1 MMLLN
6 MNDKIRLT
14 QYSAGGGCGC
24 KISPADLEQIINR
37 SDKSQ
42 VKDVN
47 LLVGNESLDDAA
59 VYDLKN
65 GQVLISTTDFF
76 TPIVDDPFDFG
87 RIASVNAMSDVYAM
101 GGKPI
106 FALAVLGWPLAKLS
120 TEMAARVIEGARS
133 VCSSVGILIAGGHS
147 IDIPEPV
154 FGLVVNGLAPIESF
168 KQNSKATAGCHL
180 FLSKPL
186 GIGAISNANKHS
198 KVNPADYNAAVDWM
212 TRLNTLGPAVAS
224 LEGLKAMTD
233 VTGFG
238 LGGHLLEV
246 CRGSNLVAKIDFDAL
261 PLLNGFTEYIAMGCI
276 PGGTRRNFKSY
287 GHFIEPM
294 EESRAMM
301 ICDPQT
307 SGGLLMAVEE
317 ASIPE
322 FLAIVEKE
330 NGFVKEIGYLMARED
345 ETELREDKMKFIRF
359 KK

>member
-1 MMLLN
+1 
-6 MNDKIRLT
+6 MNDNLRLT

-24 KISPADLEQIINR
+24 KISPADLEQII
-37 SDKSQ
+37 SSCEKSQ
-42 VKDVN
+42 VIDAQ
-47 LLVGNESLDDAA
+47 LLVGNESMDDAA

-87 RIASVNAMSDVYAM
+87 RIAAVNAMSDVYAM

-106 FALAVLGWPLAKLS
+106 FALAILGWPLAKLS
-120 TEMAARVIEGARS
+120 AETAARVIEGARS

-154 FGLVVNGLAPIESF
+154 FGLVVNGLAPIDSY
-168 KQNSKATAGCHL
+168 KQNCKATAGCRL

-186 GIGAISNANKHS
+186 GIGAISNAAKNS
-198 KVNPADYNAAVDWM
+198 KVDPADYNEAIGWM
-212 TRLNTLGPAVAS
+212 TRLNTLGPVVAS
-224 LEGLKAMTD
+224 LKGLTAMTD

-246 CRGSNLVAKIDFDAL
+246 CKGSNLTAELDFDAL
-261 PLLNGFTEYIAMGCI
+261 PLLNGFTDYIAQGLI

-287 GHFIEPM
+287 GHQIAPM
-294 EESRAMM
+294 DEQRRMI

-322 FLAIVEKE
+322 FMDIVKNE
-330 NGFVKEIGYLMARED
+330 NAFVKEIGLLMKRTD
-345 ETELREDKMKFIRF
+345 ETEFIRF
-359 KK
+359 KA